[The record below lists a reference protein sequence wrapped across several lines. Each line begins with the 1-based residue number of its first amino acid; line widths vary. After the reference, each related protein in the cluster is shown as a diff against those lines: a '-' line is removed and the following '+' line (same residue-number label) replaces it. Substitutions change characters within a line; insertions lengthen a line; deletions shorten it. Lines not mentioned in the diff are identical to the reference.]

1 VTDEDEALVCGVR
14 SGDRRALARAIT
26 LLESTHPG
34 HRARAESVL
43 EALYAHAGRAMRI
56 AISGPPGV
64 GKSTFVETLGLH
76 VISLGHR
83 VAVLAIDPSSSRS
96 GGAILGDKTRMERL
110 SRDERAFIRPSPAGA
125 SLGGVAER
133 TREAIVVCEAAGYDL
148 IIVETVGVG
157 QSQTAAAGMVD
168 AFVLMQLPNAG
179 DDLQALKKGIVEMAD
194 LFVVNKAD
202 LDAAAARAQAGH
214 LEMALGLLHPAVR
227 GWRPPVLLASGLN
240 GTGIAEFWDAVRGFE
255 RAMREG
261 AEFDA
266 RRRRQ
271 ALEWMWALIDAGLR
285 ENFRRHPSVGRQV
298 DGLREAV
305 TQGKT
310 TPVAAAA
317 LLLRAARQKLPD

>member
-1 VTDEDEALVCGVR
+1 VTEEDQALLSGVR

-26 LLESTHPG
+26 LLESAHPG
-34 HRARAESVL
+34 HRTRAESLL
-43 EALYAHAGRAMRI
+43 EALHVHAGRSLRI

-64 GKSTFVETLGLH
+64 GKSTFIETLGLH
-76 VISLGHR
+76 VVSLGHR
-83 VAVLAIDPSSSRS
+83 LAVLAIDPSSGRS

-133 TREAIVVCEAAGYDL
+133 TREAIIVCEAAGYDVIL
-148 IIVETVGVG
+148 VETVGVG

-194 LFVVNKAD
+194 LFVVNKVD

-214 LEMALGLLHPAVR
+214 LEMALGLLHPAIR
-227 GWRPPVLLASGLN
+227 QWRPPVLLASGLN
-240 GTGIAEFWDAVRGFE
+240 GTGIAEFWDAVRSFE
-255 RAMREG
+255 RAMRDC
-261 AEFDA
+261 AEFEA

-271 ALEWMWALIDAGLR
+271 ALEWMWALIDTGLR
-285 ENFRRHPSVGRQV
+285 DNFRRHPSVGRQV
-298 DGLREAV
+298 DGLRDAV

-317 LLLRAARQKLPD
+317 LLLRAASEKLPD